1 MTAYA
6 LALMKALGTG
16 RAIGE
21 LWYLKS
27 PMKILRHEYTIAEAE
42 QRLRDLMSRYFMA
55 VEKEEWPAAERAYC
69 DRVECGF
76 RTRCW
81 VRTECRAGLHRC
93 YSRSCCHHPFHAH
106 SHHHAAASESRG
118 AVASAMAPSVE
129 LHPDWNHYGLCHDLH
144 SDRLLCSRRGSCSG
158 TDGIRDCGSR
168 LHLRVGLILRQF
180 AGVYPEYIVTTG
192 RTGLS
197 LRKTVYRNII
207 DVEEISR
214 NRAETT
220 LLVVTNH
227 GMAIRLTLPTRSVSV
242 FYEQLKPQL

>member
-1 MTAYA
+1 MAPYVTIFIRTAYYVRGADPAAVLMEFVIAA
-6 LALMKALGTG
+6 LAY
-16 RAIGE
+16 I
-21 LWYLKS
+21 
-27 PMKILRHEYTIAEAE
+27 
-42 QRLRDLMSRYFMA
+42 F
-55 VEKEEWPAAERAYC
+55 
-69 DRVECGF
+69 
-76 RTRCW
+76 
-81 VRTECRAGLHRC
+81 GL
-93 YSRSCCHHPFHAH
+93 
-106 SHHHAAASESRG
+106 
-118 AVASAMAPSVE
+118 V
-129 LHPDWNHYGLCHDLH
+129 
-144 SDRLLCSRRGSCSG
+144 
-158 TDGIRDCGSR
+158 
-168 LHLRVGLILRQF
+168 LILRQF